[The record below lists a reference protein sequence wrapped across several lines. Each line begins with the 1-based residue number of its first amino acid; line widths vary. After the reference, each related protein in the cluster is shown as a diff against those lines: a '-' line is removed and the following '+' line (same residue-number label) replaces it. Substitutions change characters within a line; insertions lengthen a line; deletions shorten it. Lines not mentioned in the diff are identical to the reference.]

1 MVVVRESPRAK
12 QSPDKN
18 AAQWPPKSPFQA
30 LLSSP
35 SGRKKWQDH
44 RTRGGER
51 TPSPSPLRRPMSSSK
66 ALQAVSMGS
75 DDDDEDEDEETLR
88 LKMEMIATKLKM
100 KALRRKKLA
109 GGDEGK
115 EDSSRT
121 SSRADSIRTSPRKSL
136 HPSTSQPNLRRP
148 AAEVEVPLSP
158 AKDRIA
164 EPVSPA
170 RKRLGLKAPAKAQDV
185 SLKRA
190 RDGTQVNR
198 ADSVRSALSYEAPK
212 PKSFSERLQASKQ
225 QTDEREAK
233 FERIERTRSKG
244 FGGNGTT
251 VHDSRRE
258 NGTVGTSGASVE
270 RVAKRPSSARE
281 TQNSSR
287 PSKDASISQSASTRS
302 SQSTSR
308 AKPTA
313 SALFQ
318 TAGKSQ
324 SRTARASADSDSDLS
339 IAPPTAE
346 DTPSSSYDPI
356 SEIHLTKRHIPHSV
370 VAREMEGKELYDLP
384 RLLKEVKS
392 PHYDPPD
399 CEEDF
404 VVFAVLASKTS
415 PYDQKPKHKTSDMDK
430 PQEDAEAPRNKF
442 MVLKLTDLKYEV
454 DCFLFGTAFD
464 QFWKLTPGTLLA
476 ILNPAILPPKTNQH
490 SGRFSL
496 KLGSSEDC
504 VMELGIAR
512 DLGYCSSVKKDGQ
525 QCGEWIDK
533 RAADICDFHLNLF
546 VEKQRKG
553 RMEVNT
559 MWRGTGGDP
568 KFRIKSQSREAG
580 GFDKDIKRQKG
591 ITQSR
596 EYGTLYSVPTGMK
609 NSAASLLDAEDMDAL
624 HNMTT
629 EEASRKRIAAAQKE
643 RDLAKR
649 LGEIG
654 NSVGA
659 EYMQAK
665 TGATAT
671 SSSTSRSTRSRDIGA
686 ADARALFEKPKASEL
701 GLLDNKATA
710 THLSPAK
717 DRKHHF
723 GIGAVG
729 SSGRGAMGWGGA
741 REYGLLQPKN
751 TGRLGSPERGQTKLD
766 TTTAKLV
773 SAVRPPAVRARSTED
788 GSLSPTKKRAR
799 FMLDKKGIREPGRE
813 SGGQD
818 LWRGPLADDED
829 EDGLDIV

>member
-12 QSPDKN
+12 HSPDKN

-44 RTRGGER
+44 RTRGEDR
-51 TPSPSPLRRPMSSSK
+51 SPSPSPLRRPMSSSK

-75 DDDDEDEDEETLR
+75 DDEDEEDEETLQ
-88 LKMEMIATKLKM
+88 LKM
-100 KALRRKKLA
+100 KAIQTQLKLKALQRKKRLAA
-109 GGDEGK
+109 GGGGQ

-121 SSRADSIRTSPRKSL
+121 SSRADSILTSPRKPL
-136 HPSTSQPNLRRP
+136 RPSTSQPNLRKP
-148 AAEVEVPLSP
+148 DIEVELSP
-158 AKDRIA
+158 ARDRIA
-164 EPVSPA
+164 APVSPA
-170 RKRLGLKAPAKAQDV
+170 RKRLGLNAPAKAQDV

-190 RDGTQVNR
+190 RDGTQANR
-198 ADSVRSALSYEAPK
+198 SDSVHSALNFDAPK

-225 QTDEREAK
+225 QTEDREAK
-233 FERIERTRSKG
+233 LDRIERSRSKG
-244 FGGNGTT
+244 FGSNGTA
-251 VHDSRRE
+251 VRDSRHRVETTGNSGTGGE
-258 NGTVGTSGASVE
+258 NVL
-270 RVAKRPSSARE
+270 KRPSSARE
-281 TQNSSR
+281 AQPSSR
-287 PSKDASISQSASTRS
+287 STKELSISRSASTRS
-302 SQSTSR
+302 STSTTR
-308 AKPTA
+308 AKPKA
-313 SALFQ
+313 SGLIQ
-318 TAGKSQ
+318 TAGKPQ
-324 SRTARASADSDSDLS
+324 GRAARASADSDSDLS
-339 IAPPTAE
+339 VAPPPGE

-356 SEIHLTKRHIPHSV
+356 SEIHLSKPYIPHSV
-370 VAREMEGKELYDLP
+370 VAREIEGKEIYDLP

-415 PYDQKPKHKTSDMDK
+415 PYDQKQKHKTSDMDK
-430 PQEDAEAPRNKF
+430 PQEDSEAPRNKF

-476 ILNPAILPPKTNQH
+476 ILNPSILPPKTNQH

-512 DLGYCSSVKKDGQ
+512 DLGYCNSVKKDGQ
-525 QCGEWIDK
+525 QCGEWVDK
-533 RAADICDFHLNLF
+533 RSTDICEFHLNLF

-559 MWRGTGGDP
+559 MWRGTGDTDP
-568 KFRIKSQSREAG
+568 RIKSRSREAG
-580 GFDKDIKRQKG
+580 GFDKEIKKQKG
-591 ITQSR
+591 VTQSR
-596 EYGTLYSVPTGMK
+596 EYGTLYAVPTGMK
-609 NSAASLLDAEDMDAL
+609 STASLLDAEDMNVL

-643 RDLAKR
+643 RDLQKM

-665 TGATAT
+665 TGAT
-671 SSSTSRSTRSRDIGA
+671 SSTRSRDIGA

-701 GLLDNKATA
+701 GLLNNKATA

-723 GIGAVG
+723 GISAIG

-751 TGRLGSPERGQTKLD
+751 DRLGSPEKGQTKLD
-766 TTTAKLV
+766 ATKL
-773 SAVRPPAVRARSTED
+773 APVRPPAVRARSTD
-788 GSLSPTKKRAR
+788 GSLSPKKRAR
-799 FMLDKKGIREPGRE
+799 FMLDKKGLREPGRE
-813 SGGQD
+813 SGGPD
-818 LWRGPLADDED
+818 LLKVLDDED
-829 EDGLDIV
+829 DLDIV